1 MATRTSSPPGS
12 RSKSTS
18 TTGTRS
24 TGRSGSSAR
33 SRSTGKSSKSRSG
46 SSTSRGRTSSKSS
59 PSRSQASS
67 TARRPAPRAVRTGP
81 GPLARLFTTL
91 GRGVAAVWLAIAH
104 ALGATARSIGH
115 TARDLE
121 PEHRRDG
128 IGLFLFG
135 LAVVSAA
142 AVWWQLPGS
151 IMDASRTVVEGS
163 VGKVGFLVPLAL
175 VWVGWR
181 NMRDPEHN
189 GPAGR
194 QVVGWTALAFGVLG
208 IVQIAND
215 NPQPV
220 LGDASDLRDA
230 GGAVGYVVAS
240 LLLDLLRTAYVVVP
254 LLALLAFFGVL
265 VITAT
270 PLYQVP
276 ARLAETRDRLLG
288 REHAEAD
295 DESAPSRSRRRRN
308 DDEIDPEMGD
318 PAYDTPVLED
328 REVKKRRGKR
338 EPDAVDVALAET
350 DPVGMKAFEP
360 PVEEPAAKAD
370 LEPPP
375 HSPLPPRVEQL
386 LLSGDIAYSLPGN
399 EVLKPGSV
407 HKARSKASDA
417 VVDRLTQVM
426 EEFGIDAQVTGYT
439 RAPRSPATRSSSA
452 LRSRSRRSP
461 RSRRTSR
468 TPSPRPTCGSS
479 ARSPASRRSAS
490 RSPTWTRRSSP
501 WATCSGPTRPAPTTT
516 RWSPASARTWRAA
529 SSWPTSPRC
538 RTCWWPVPP
547 APESRRSST
556 R

>member
-46 SSTSRGRTSSKSS
+46 SSSTSRSRTSSSKSR
-59 PSRSQASS
+59 PSS

-81 GPLARLFTTL
+81 GPVARVFTTL
-91 GRGVAAVWLAIAH
+91 GRGVAAIWLAIAH

-151 IMDASRTVVEGS
+151 IMDAARTVVEGS

-194 QVVGWTALAFGVLG
+194 QVVGWAALSFGVLG

-276 ARLAETRDRLLG
+276 SRLAETRDRLLG
-288 REHAEAD
+288 RHHEED
-295 DESAPSRSRRRRN
+295 DDATRPMRSRRGRD

-318 PAYDTPVLED
+318 PAY
-328 REVKKRRGKR
+328 
-338 EPDAVDVALAET
+338 
-350 DPVGMKAFEP
+350 
-360 PVEEPAAKAD
+360 
-370 LEPPP
+370 
-375 HSPLPPRVEQL
+375 
-386 LLSGDIAYSLPGN
+386 
-399 EVLKPGSV
+399 
-407 HKARSKASDA
+407 
-417 VVDRLTQVM
+417 
-426 EEFGIDAQVTGYT
+426 
-439 RAPRSPATRSSSA
+439 
-452 LRSRSRRSP
+452 
-461 RSRRTSR
+461 
-468 TPSPRPTCGSS
+468 
-479 ARSPASRRSAS
+479 
-490 RSPTWTRRSSP
+490 
-501 WATCSGPTRPAPTTT
+501 
-516 RWSPASARTWRAA
+516 
-529 SSWPTSPRC
+529 
-538 RTCWWPVPP
+538 
-547 APESRRSST
+547 
-556 R
+556 

>member
-1 MATRTSSPPGS
+1 MTMATRTSSPPGS

-18 TTGTRS
+18 TTGTKS
-24 TGRSGSSAR
+24 TGRSSSSAR
-33 SRSTGKSSKSRSG
+33 SRSTGTSSRTKSGTSAARKRSTTTGRASSSKSKAKA
-46 SSTSRGRTSSKSS
+46 ST
-59 PSRSQASS
+59 
-67 TARRPAPRAVRTGP
+67 RRPAPRAVRSGP
-81 GPLARLFTTL
+81 GPVARAFTAL

-104 ALGATARSIGH
+104 AVGATARSIGH
-115 TARDLE
+115 TARELE

-151 IMDASRTVVEGS
+151 IMEASRTVVEGS

-208 IVQIAND
+208 IVQIANGD
-215 NPQPV
+215 PQPV
-220 LGDASDLRDA
+220 LGNASDLRDA

-276 ARLAETRDRLLG
+276 ARLALTRDRLLG

-295 DESAPSRSRRRRN
+295 DATQPMLSRRGRH
-308 DDEIDPEMGD
+308 DDEVGPEMGA

-328 REVKKRRGKR
+328 REVRKRRGKK

-350 DPVGMKAFEP
+350 DPVGIAPFEA
-360 PVEEPAAKAD
+360 PVDEPAAKTE

-375 HSPLPPRVEQL
+375 HTPLPPRVEQL
-386 LLSGDIAYSLPGN
+386 LLSGDIAYTLPGK
-399 EVLKPGSV
+399 EVLHPGSPR
-407 HKARSKASDA
+407 KARSKARDA
-417 VVDRLTQVM
+417 VVDRVTQVM
-426 EEFGIDAQVTGYT
+426 EEFG
-439 RAPRSPATRSSSA
+439 
-452 LRSRSRRSP
+452 
-461 RSRRTSR
+461 
-468 TPSPRPTCGSS
+468 
-479 ARSPASRRSAS
+479 
-490 RSPTWTRRSSP
+490 
-501 WATCSGPTRPAPTTT
+501 
-516 RWSPASARTWRAA
+516 
-529 SSWPTSPRC
+529 
-538 RTCWWPVPP
+538 
-547 APESRRSST
+547 
-556 R
+556 

>member
-46 SSTSRGRTSSKSS
+46 SSSTSRGRTSSKSS
-59 PSRSQASS
+59 PSKSSRSKASS

-151 IMDASRTVVEGS
+151 IMDAARTVVEGS

-194 QVVGWTALAFGVLG
+194 QVVGWAALSFGVLG

-276 ARLAETRDRLLG
+276 ATLALTRDSLLG
-288 REHAEAD
+288 RRPEH
-295 DESAPSRSRRRRN
+295 DESAEEGSPRNRRSRALD
-308 DDEIDPEMGD
+308 DDEIDPDLGD
-318 PAYDTPVLED
+318 PAYDSPLLED
-328 REVKKRRGKR
+328 REVKKRR
-338 EPDAVDVALAET
+338 
-350 DPVGMKAFEP
+350 
-360 PVEEPAAKAD
+360 
-370 LEPPP
+370 
-375 HSPLPPRVEQL
+375 
-386 LLSGDIAYSLPGN
+386 
-399 EVLKPGSV
+399 
-407 HKARSKASDA
+407 
-417 VVDRLTQVM
+417 
-426 EEFGIDAQVTGYT
+426 
-439 RAPRSPATRSSSA
+439 
-452 LRSRSRRSP
+452 
-461 RSRRTSR
+461 
-468 TPSPRPTCGSS
+468 
-479 ARSPASRRSAS
+479 
-490 RSPTWTRRSSP
+490 
-501 WATCSGPTRPAPTTT
+501 
-516 RWSPASARTWRAA
+516 
-529 SSWPTSPRC
+529 
-538 RTCWWPVPP
+538 
-547 APESRRSST
+547 
-556 R
+556 